1 MGETSPS
8 RSTPAPYALV
18 DTQQSVKLDDFGPSL
33 VEQSFADEDTV
44 WNAHLAK
51 PLRRCDPEARRI
63 SKETRWAQ
71 ADG

>member
-8 RSTPAPYALV
+8 RSTPAPYTLV
-18 DTQQSVKLDDFGPSL
+18 DAQQPVRLDDFGPPF
-33 VEQSFADEDTV
+33 VERPPSDDDMV
-44 WNAHLAK
+44 WHARLAK
-51 PLRRCDPEARRI
+51 PLRRCDPEARCI